1 MLGLMDPNLSCVQPR
16 SLSRLPGEFLPS
28 VVDKPLPI
36 LFATSAHNG
45 FSERAYLAPSDD
57 TAA

>member
-1 MLGLMDPNLSCVQPR
+1 MDPNLSCVQPR

-57 TAA
+57 AAA